1 MAGVAGVAGQDGG
14 VSADSDVITGVSIEG
29 LEAGAAESWRAPEQE
44 WLGGWLLRAAA
55 GFTGRA
61 NSALA
66 AGDPGRPLPEAV
78 AAVCGWYRARG
89 LPPMIAVPFP
99 MAGPAGS
106 PVDHYLEELGWG
118 VRNGAAIVM
127 TAPAALIAGAAD
139 GAGADGAGADSAAA
153 VELAAEPDEAWLG
166 RYHYRGTTL
175 PPIARRLLLS
185 APWQAFGSVRADG
198 QTIAIGRVAAGGAW
212 AGLTAIEVDPGHRRR
227 GLARAVTG
235 ALAAAAAARG
245 LTGLYLQVE
254 AENAAARALYHR
266 LGFADHHRYHYR
278 VAPAD

>member
-1 MAGVAGVAGQDGG
+1 MAGQDGG
-14 VSADSDVITGVSIEG
+14 VSADSDLITGMSIEG
-29 LEAGAAESWRAPEQE
+29 LEAGAAQSWRAPEQE
-44 WLGGWLLRAAA
+44 WLGGWLLRAAE

-78 AAVCGWYRARG
+78 AAVDGWYRARG
-89 LPPMIAVPFP
+89 RPPMISVPFP
-99 MAGPAGS
+99 MAGPADS
-106 PVDHYLEELGWG
+106 PVDRYLDELGWG

-127 TAPAALIAGAAD
+127 TAPTGLIAEVAADGVAAD
-139 GAGADGAGADSAAA
+139 GAAGV

-235 ALAAAAAARG
+235 ALAAAAAGRG

-278 VAPAD
+278 IAPPG